1 MYKNIEILDK
11 EKSKGLKFDDVNVA
25 LVGKNVG
32 LIPLGFSEVWHASH
46 NSAVIISAGEQAEFL
61 ALTGITTQ
69 ISIFNKPDVYLP
81 AFIRS
86 YPFLNIEVK
95 DDKGTL
101 NSVIAIDK
109 NSEVVGKN
117 RAHAIIQKDKS
128 LSKEANAKV
137 ELVRELNRQRDVSK
151 KIIAE
156 LKSHDLLI
164 KKDLKVN
171 VNNEEKI
178 ILDEFYI
185 INIEKLVKLDDATL
199 ATWAR
204 KGWIG
209 IFDAHI
215 KSLNNFQKVLQSN
228 Q

>member
-11 EKSKGLKFDDVNVA
+11 EKSKGLKFDDVNVT

-46 NSAVIISAGEQAEFL
+46 NSAVIISAGEKAEFL

-95 DDKGTL
+95 DDKGAL
-101 NSVIAIDK
+101 NSVIAFDNNK
-109 NSEVVGKN
+109 EFVGKN
-117 RAHAIIQKDKS
+117 KAHAIIEKDKN
-128 LSKEANAKV
+128 LSKEANTKV

-171 VNNEEKI
+171 VNNEEKT

>member
-11 EKSKGLKFDDVNVA
+11 EKSKGLKFDDVNLT

-46 NSAVIISAGEQAEFL
+46 HSAVVISAGENAEFL
-61 ALTGITTQ
+61 AFTGITTE

-95 DDKGTL
+95 DDKGAL
-101 NSVIAIDK
+101 NSVIAFDNNK
-109 NSEVVGKN
+109 EFVGKN
-117 RAHAIIQKDKS
+117 KAHAMIEKDKS
-128 LSKEANAKV
+128 LSKEANTKV

-171 VNNEEKI
+171 VNNEEKT
-178 ILDEFYI
+178 ILDEFYVI
-185 INIEKLVKLDDATL
+185 DIEKLVKLDDATL
-199 ATWAR
+199 ASWAR

-228 Q
+228 K